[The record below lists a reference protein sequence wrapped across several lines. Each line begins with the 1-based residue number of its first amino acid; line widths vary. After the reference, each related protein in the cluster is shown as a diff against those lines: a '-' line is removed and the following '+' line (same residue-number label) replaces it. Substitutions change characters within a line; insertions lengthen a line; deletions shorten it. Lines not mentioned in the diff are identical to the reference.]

1 MRRLN
6 AIILSTALLA
16 VGCSK
21 KKDDTSVNESA
32 TNPLVS
38 STSMSASFMTSDR
51 SAKAFSHAFD
61 SLNNEEMDSFILGK
75 SFFRIPWVEAP
86 SATTAR
92 DGLGPLFSANTCMS
106 CHANNGAGVALNEKG
121 KMKRDLVLRLSLKTD
136 TNLNNKS
143 LMKMDGFIVEPT
155 YGGQLSVNGT
165 SDTPFEGLP
174 TLKYTLRE
182 FIYPDK
188 MTLKL
193 HQPHYSIKNL
203 QYGDL
208 HKSTNIAPHVALAL
222 VGLGFIEDIA
232 QEDILANED
241 INDSNHDGI
250 SGKAN
255 WIYSHETH
263 QKELGRFTWKAAS
276 PSVRYQSANAA
287 INDMGLTNDIFTKE
301 NCMPTQEACLK
312 ATKARHEIDL
322 TTKRL
327 DAISYYLTHLK
338 VPSQRDYDKEGEA
351 LFTALTCN
359 RCHTPS
365 FTTTKGDVIS
375 PYSDFLLH
383 DMGEELSDGHSN
395 FLATA
400 REFRTP
406 PLWGVGLYKAVS
418 GEENYLHDARA
429 KSVEEAIIL
438 HAGEASEA
446 QKMFVALP
454 QKKRELLIQFVKSI

>member
-16 VGCSK
+16 VGCSE
-21 KKDDTSVNESA
+21 KKDDISLDKSA
-32 TNPLVS
+32 TFPLKS
-38 STSMSASFMTSDR
+38 STAMNASTFTSDR
-51 SAKAFSHAFD
+51 SSKAFSHAFD
-61 SLNNEEMDSFILGK
+61 NLNDEQMDTFVLGK

-92 DGLGPLFSANTCMS
+92 DGLGPLFSANTCIN
-106 CHANNGAGVALNEKG
+106 CHSHNGAGLAVNKKG
-121 KMKRDLVLRLSLKTD
+121 EMKRDLVFRLSLKTD

-143 LMKMDGFIVEPT
+143 LMKTEGFVVEPT

-165 SDTPFEGLP
+165 SDTPYEALP
-174 TLKYTLRE
+174 LLTYSYRD
-182 FIYPDK
+182 FNYRDGSSVQ
-188 MTLKL
+188 L
-193 HQPHYSIKNL
+193 HIPHYKIKNL
-203 QYGDL
+203 QYGAL
-208 HKSTNIAPHVALAL
+208 HKDTNIAPHVALAL
-222 VGLGFIEDIA
+222 IGLGFIEDISE
-232 QEDILANED
+232 EDILKNED
-241 INDSNHDGI
+241 INDSNKDGI

-255 WIYSHETH
+255 WIYSHESH

-287 INDMGLTNDIFTKE
+287 INDMGLTNDIFKDE
-301 NCMPTQEACLK
+301 NCMPTQKACLK
-312 ATKARHEIDL
+312 ADKARDEIDL
-322 TTKRL
+322 TNERL
-327 DAISYYLTHLK
+327 NAITYYLTHLK
-338 VPSQRDYDKEGEA
+338 VPRQRKYKKEGKA
-351 LFTALTCN
+351 LFTSLTCN
-359 RCHTPS
+359 KCHTPS
-365 FTTTKGDVIS
+365 FTTTKGDVIA